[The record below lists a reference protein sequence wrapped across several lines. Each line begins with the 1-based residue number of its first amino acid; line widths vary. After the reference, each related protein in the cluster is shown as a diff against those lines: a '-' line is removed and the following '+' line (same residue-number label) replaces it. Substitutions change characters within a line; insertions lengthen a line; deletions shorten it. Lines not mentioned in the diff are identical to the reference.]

1 MYLFLIPSVKSF
13 ILMKIN
19 MFLDGN
25 NLNDTAWMRSCG
37 VKEGKWSSMLALACL
52 KWITNEFS
60 AEFPCSGKILV
71 WKKKWLE
78 TWCPPIVLVPCIRI
92 GQNRCSLLASVLRCL
107 CSLFLIVISD
117 GLSVSGSKARS
128 STSLKLSEGDSF
140 KLRCSA
146 ITTSPEH
153 THLHVTWQIKSGL
166 SWQDILSLTHE
177 GKFRPGLGY
186 EERYRNGDI
195 RLDTGANDTYQ
206 LSVSQA
212 SSVDGGVYRCL
223 VSEWVRGADSLWQKI
238 QEKSVEIASVEIQR
252 TGECYWWVGI
262 IASNW
267 SSAASRM

>member
-1 MYLFLIPSVKSF
+1 MMLVFSVCF
-13 ILMKIN
+13 
-19 MFLDGN
+19 F
-25 NLNDTAWMRSCG
+25 
-37 VKEGKWSSMLALACL
+37 
-52 KWITNEFS
+52 
-60 AEFPCSGKILV
+60 
-71 WKKKWLE
+71 
-78 TWCPPIVLVPCIRI
+78 
-92 GQNRCSLLASVLRCL
+92 
-107 CSLFLIVISD
+107 FLIVISD

-166 SWQDILSLTHE
+166 SWRDILSLTHE
-177 GKFRPGLGY
+177 GKFQPGPGY

-195 RLDTGANDTYQ
+195 RLDTGANDTYR

-252 TGECYWWVGI
+252 TGECY
-262 IASNW
+262 
-267 SSAASRM
+267 